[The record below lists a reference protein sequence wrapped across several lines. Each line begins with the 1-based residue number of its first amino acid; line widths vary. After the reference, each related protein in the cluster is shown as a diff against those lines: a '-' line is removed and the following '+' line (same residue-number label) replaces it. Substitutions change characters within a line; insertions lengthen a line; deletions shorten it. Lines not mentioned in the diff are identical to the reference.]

1 MEKKQCYLDK
11 SAHPPGGGAHQS
23 LIEIALYFKIA
34 LNVSSSEIFI
44 LQQQKHILLTH
55 AWKYNI

>member
-34 LNVSSSEIFI
+34 LKRFIKCNFYPSTTKTYTFNTRMEI
-44 LQQQKHILLTH
+44 
-55 AWKYNI
+55 